1 MSYFE
6 WVQNLNR
13 DRWSLG
19 EVNKRLEERM
29 VNSFKEAHTVSEQ
42 MNASM
47 RTAAY
52 VLALK
57 RLEEAHLKLGLFP

>member
-1 MSYFE
+1 MYDDANPFE
-6 WVQNLNR
+6 
-13 DRWSLG
+13 
-19 EVNKRLEERM
+19 EVY
-29 VNSFKEAHTVSEQ
+29 VVSEQ

-52 VLALK
+52 ILALK